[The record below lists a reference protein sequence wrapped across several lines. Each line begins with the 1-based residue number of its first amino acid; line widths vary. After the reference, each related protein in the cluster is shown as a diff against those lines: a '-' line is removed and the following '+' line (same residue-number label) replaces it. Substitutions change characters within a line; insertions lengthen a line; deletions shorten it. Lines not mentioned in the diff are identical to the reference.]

1 MFRVTHTTTKKA
13 LAHLRRLQAEGEAL
27 LEQSELD
34 ALTQG
39 RWEDRVF
46 RYLKK
51 ISADPETFERIMW
64 NDPQILSL
72 DFDGPDRRIRTI
84 EEMTKA
90 QKKHVQKALITLVSA
105 MEQFEA
111 QYEK

>member
-1 MFRVTHTTTKKA
+1 MFRVTHTTTKKV
-13 LAHLRRLQAEGEAL
+13 LSHLRRLQAEGEAL
-27 LEQSELD
+27 LEQSELG
-34 ALTQG
+34 ALAQG

-64 NDPQILSL
+64 NDPQTLSL
-72 DFDGPDRRIRTI
+72 DGPDRRIRTI
-84 EEMTKA
+84 DEMTKA

-111 QYEK
+111 QYEE